1 MDDYHQTIE
10 YLYSLEYSGIKLG
23 LENVSSLLTYLG
35 NPQHKWPAIHIAGTN
50 GKGSTAAFIFSIL
63 REAGYK
69 VGLYTSPH
77 LVDFSER
84 IRINEEKISWSAI
97 VKYTR
102 DLKNQIEK
110 RQATFFEATTALA
123 FKYFA
128 DQKIDIAVIETGL
141 GGRLD
146 ATNLVKPLLTII
158 TSISFDHQQY
168 LGNTLPQIA
177 YEKAGIIKAGVP
189 CITFQQDPIILKVFQ
204 TRARQVGADLF
215 IIDPQKQ
222 IEVISSD
229 LYGSVFDLVLPQ
241 ATLSNLK
248 ISLVGDFQILNAAL
262 AVEGVL
268 SLPSAFTCSENHI
281 RKGLVKATW
290 PARFQRI
297 AENPLTIL
305 DVAHNAD
312 GFKKILSFISK
323 QAPSQKIWGIV
334 GISRDKDYQIIADI
348 MNTFIYKIGLVSNFS
363 ARSLD
368 ADILLS
374 ELKDHKPPPE
384 KFENIIEAYSAYR
397 QSAPADDLLLIIGSH
412 YLVGEFLKKIQIS

>member
-35 NPQHKWPAIHIAGTN
+35 NPQYKWPAIHIAGTN

-102 DLKNQIEK
+102 DLKSQIEK

-158 TSISFDHQQY
+158 TSISFDHQRY

-177 YEKAGIIKAGVP
+177 YEKAGIIKTGVP
-189 CITFQQDPIILKVFQ
+189 CITFQQDLIILKVFQ

-222 IEVISSD
+222 IEVISSN

-241 ATLSNLK
+241 GTLSNLK
-248 ISLVGDFQILNAAL
+248 ITLAGDFQILNAAL
-262 AVEGVL
+262 AVEGVFR
-268 SLPSAFTCSENHI
+268 LPSAFTCSENHI
-281 RKGLVKATW
+281 RNGLVKATW

-374 ELKDHKPPPE
+374 ELKHHKPPPE